1 MDNGR
6 RCGQLGTR
14 CGERQADAA
23 AAGAL
28 LVDDDDE
35 DEDDEDDE
43 DVEPESAF
51 FVDESEV
58 EELFASPELLDAEES
73 ADTFSLAEP
82 SLAGPAASTEAA
94 RLSVR

>member
-1 MDNGR
+1 VDNGR
-6 RCGQLGTR
+6 RCGQLGAR
-14 CGERQADAA
+14 GRRQADAA

-28 LVDDDDE
+28 LVDDDD
-35 DEDDEDDE
+35 DEDEDDE

-58 EELFASPELLDAEES
+58 EELFASPELLEAEES
-73 ADTFSLAEP
+73 AETFSLAEP

>member
-1 MDNGR
+1 MWTTR
-6 RCGQLGTR
+6 RPVGK
-14 CGERQADAA
+14 RQADAA

-35 DEDDEDDE
+35 DEDDE

-58 EELFASPELLDAEES
+58 EELFASPDPLDAEES

-82 SLAGPAASTEAA
+82 AASTEAA

>member
-1 MDNGR
+1 VDNER

-14 CGERQADAA
+14 RGERQADAA

-28 LVDDDDE
+28 LVDDDE
-35 DEDDEDDE
+35 DEDF
-43 DVEPESAF
+43 EPESAF
-51 FVDESEV
+51 FVDESEA
-58 EELFASPELLDAEES
+58 EELFASPELLEAEES
-73 ADTFSLAEP
+73 AETFSLAEP

>member
-1 MDNGR
+1 LWTTR
-6 RCGQLGTR
+6 RPAGK
-14 CGERQADAA
+14 RQADAA

-28 LVDDDDE
+28 LVDDE
-35 DEDDEDDE
+35 DEDDE

-58 EELFASPELLDAEES
+58 EELFASPDPLDAEES
-73 ADTFSLAEP
+73 ADTFSLAAP
-82 SLAGPAASTEAA
+82 SLPEPAASTEAA

>member
-1 MDNGR
+1 VDNGR
-6 RCGQLGTR
+6 RCGQLGAR
-14 CGERQADAA
+14 RGRRQADAA

-28 LVDDDDE
+28 LVD
-35 DEDDEDDE
+35 DDE

-58 EELFASPELLDAEES
+58 EELFASPDPLEAEES

-82 SLAGPAASTEAA
+82 AASTEAA

>member
-6 RCGQLGTR
+6 RCGQLGAR
-14 CGERQADAA
+14 GRRQADAA

-35 DEDDEDDE
+35 DEDDE

-58 EELFASPELLDAEES
+58 EELFASPDPLEAEES

>member
-1 MDNGR
+1 MWT
-6 RCGQLGTR
+6 TR
-14 CGERQADAA
+14 YPVCGERQADAA

-28 LVDDDDE
+28 LVDDDE
-35 DEDDEDDE
+35 DEDDE

-51 FVDESEV
+51 FVEESEV
-58 EELFASPELLDAEES
+58 EELFASPELLEAEES
-73 ADTFSLAEP
+73 AETFSLAEP

>member
-28 LVDDDDE
+28 LVDEEE
-35 DEDDEDDE
+35 DEDDEDF
-43 DVEPESAF
+43 EPESAF

-58 EELFASPELLDAEES
+58 EELFASLELLEAEES
-73 ADTFSLAEP
+73 AETFSLAEP

>member
-1 MDNGR
+1 MWTTR
-6 RCGQLGTR
+6 RR
-14 CGERQADAA
+14 RRQADAA
-23 AAGAL
+23 AGAL
-28 LVDDDDE
+28 LDDDE
-35 DEDDEDDE
+35 DEEDE

-82 SLAGPAASTEAA
+82 SLPGPAASTEAA

>member
-1 MDNGR
+1 MNADVDNSA
-6 RCGQLGTR
+6 RCGK
-14 CGERQADAA
+14 RQADAA

-28 LVDDDDE
+28 LVDDD
-35 DEDDEDDE
+35 EDDE

-51 FVDESEV
+51 FADESEV
-58 EELFASPELLDAEES
+58 EELFASPDPLEAEES

-82 SLAGPAASTEAA
+82 SLPGPAASTEAA

>member
-1 MDNGR
+1 MWTTR
-6 RCGQLGTR
+6 RGV
-14 CGERQADAA
+14 EKRQADAA

-28 LVDDDDE
+28 LVDDDA
-35 DEDDEDDE
+35 DEDDE

-58 EELFASPELLDAEES
+58 EELFASPDPLDAEES
-73 ADTFSLAEP
+73 ADTFSLAAP
-82 SLAGPAASTEAA
+82 SLPEPAASTEAA

>member
-6 RCGQLGTR
+6 RCGQLGGR
-14 CGERQADAA
+14 SARRQADAA

-28 LVDDDDE
+28 LVDDDE
-35 DEDDEDDE
+35 DEDDE

-58 EELFASPELLDAEES
+58 EELFASPDPLEAEES

-82 SLAGPAASTEAA
+82 AASTEAA

>member
-1 MDNGR
+1 VDNGR
-6 RCGQLGTR
+6 RCGQPGAR
-14 CGERQADAA
+14 CGRRQADAA

-28 LVDDDDE
+28 L

-43 DVEPESAF
+43 DVEPESVF

-58 EELFASPELLDAEES
+58 EELFASPELLEADES
-73 ADTFSLAEP
+73 ADTF

>member
-6 RCGQLGTR
+6 RCGQLGAR
-14 CGERQADAA
+14 CGKRQADAA

-28 LVDDDDE
+28 LVDEDE
-35 DEDDEDDE
+35 DEDDDE

-58 EELFASPELLDAEES
+58 EELFASPDPLEAEES

-82 SLAGPAASTEAA
+82 SLPGPAASTEAA

>member
-1 MDNGR
+1 MWTTR
-6 RCGQLGTR
+6 RGVE
-14 CGERQADAA
+14 ERQADAA

-28 LVDDDDE
+28 LV
-35 DEDDEDDE
+35 DDEDDE

-58 EELFASPELLDAEES
+58 EELFASPDPLEAEES
-73 ADTFSLAEP
+73 ADTFSLAAP
-82 SLAGPAASTEAA
+82 SLPEPAASTEAA

>member
-1 MDNGR
+1 MWTTR
-6 RCGQLGTR
+6 RPVGK
-14 CGERQADAA
+14 RQADAA

-28 LVDDDDE
+28 LVDDEDE
-35 DEDDEDDE
+35 DEE

-58 EELFASPELLDAEES
+58 EELFASPDPLDAEES

-82 SLAGPAASTEAA
+82 AASTEAA